1 MNNIQ
6 PAGAA
11 FDNATRVIRSF
22 AGVLADSDLFGEGNP
37 HADISDVLKALID
50 DARKRYM
57 TEVYGKPEESPS

>member
-6 PAGAA
+6 LADAA
-11 FDNATRVIRSF
+11 FDNAIQVIRSF

-50 DARKRYM
+50 VSRRNFHA
-57 TEVYGKPEESPS
+57 ELSGKPEDDPE